1 MDVTAETGYSL
12 GLPEAPVA
20 QWIEYCPP
28 KAGVVGSIPTG
39 RANKIKGLPQAQAA
53 ICGVSGFVAAFLL
66 QSGCKHQRSDE
77 LYPVPNV
84 HGTEMASITKR
95 GPYQFQAQVRRKGYP
110 TQNKTFETKK
120 AALDWATSV
129 EAEMTNGTFVDRSSL
144 ERTTF
149 GDLLERYERDETPK
163 KRGSE
168 TELVRIRSLKKHP
181 LAARPLSTLRKKDF
195 ADYRD
200 ERLKTC
206 CPETVRRELVII
218 SAVFTTA
225 RELWELP
232 VGNPLAGVKWPAKGN
247 HRERRLEGDEEARLL
262 EAAGSSRTP
271 ALRLCIILAIETGM
285 RSGEMVNL
293 RWEHIDLEKHIIRL
307 DMTKN
312 GDART
317 VPLSERAEAAIRELS
332 PQASGRL
339 TTFYDARGLRKAF
352 KLACERAGING
363 LRPHDL
369 RHEAASQLAPRMETA
384 TLAKVLGWRTLQ
396 MAMRYYNPTDE
407 ELVHAVRRPATRAS
421 RDGDIAVGG

>member
-1 MDVTAETGYSL
+1 
-12 GLPEAPVA
+12 
-20 QWIEYCPP
+20 
-28 KAGVVGSIPTG
+28 
-39 RANKIKGLPQAQAA
+39 
-53 ICGVSGFVAAFLL
+53 
-66 QSGCKHQRSDE
+66 
-77 LYPVPNV
+77 
-84 HGTEMASITKR
+84 MASIIPR

-110 TQNKTFETKK
+110 TQIKTFESFQEAQK
-120 AALDWATSV
+120 WADKV
-129 EAEMTNGTFVDRSSL
+129 EAEMTLGTFIDRSVL

-149 GDLLERYERDETPK
+149 GDLLERYAREETPK
-163 KRGSE
+163 KRGAE
-168 TELVRIRSLKKHP
+168 TELVRLRALQKHP
-181 LAARPLSTLRKKDF
+181 LAARPLSKLRKVDF
-195 ADYRD
+195 ATYRD
-200 ERLKTC
+200 ERSKTC
-206 CPETVRRELVII
+206 CDETVRRELVII

-232 VGNPLAGVKWPAKGN
+232 VGNPLAGVKWPDKGD

-262 EAAGSSRTP
+262 EAASSSRTP

-293 RWEHIDLEKHIIRL
+293 RWEQIDLEKHIIRL

-369 RHEAASQLAPRMETA
+369 RHEAASQLAPRMQTA

-396 MAMRYYNPTDE
+396 MAMRYYNPTDD
-407 ELVHAVRRPATRAS
+407 ELVHAVRRPAARAD
-421 RDGDIAVGG
+421 RDGDIAVAG

>member
-1 MDVTAETGYSL
+1 
-12 GLPEAPVA
+12 
-20 QWIEYCPP
+20 
-28 KAGVVGSIPTG
+28 
-39 RANKIKGLPQAQAA
+39 
-53 ICGVSGFVAAFLL
+53 
-66 QSGCKHQRSDE
+66 
-77 LYPVPNV
+77 
-84 HGTEMASITKR
+84 MASIIKR

-110 TQNKTFETKK
+110 TQTKTFESHK
-120 AALDWATSV
+120 AALDWSTTV
-129 EAEMTNGTFVDRSSL
+129 EAEMTNGIFVDRSAL

-149 GDLLERYERDETPK
+149 GDLLERYEKDETPH
-163 KRGSE
+163 KRGRE
-168 TELVRIRSLKKHP
+168 AELVRIRALKKHA
-181 LAARPLSTLRKKDF
+181 LAARPLSTLRKTDF
-195 ADYRD
+195 AKYRD
-200 ERLKTC
+200 ERLETC
-206 CPETVRRELVII
+206 CSETVRRELVVI

-225 RELWELP
+225 REVWEIP
-232 VGNPLAGVKWPAKGN
+232 VGNPLAGVKWPAKGQ
-247 HRERRLEGDEEARLL
+247 HRERRLEGDEEVRLL
-262 EAAGSSRTP
+262 EAASSSRTP

-293 RWEHIDLEKHIIRL
+293 RWEQIDLEKHIIRL

-339 TTFYDARGLRKAF
+339 TNFYDARGLRKAF

-396 MAMRYYNPTDE
+396 MAMRYYNPTDD
-407 ELVHAVRRPATRAS
+407 ELVHAVRRPAARAS
-421 RDGDIAVGG
+421 RDGDIAVAG